1 MSKNWSKED
10 IAIIREALKETQD
23 EQVLISL
30 LEQLKEG
37 NVSIND
43 EKAKLK
49 ANLDKAVK
57 YMNGEE
63 VL

>member
-1 MSKNWSKED
+1 MIKNWSKED

-37 NVSIND
+37 NIPIND